1 MFVVQQKRGKT
12 HAQFEG
18 SNLGLI
24 GFSLIYLNGLLAIFF
39 VFVLPGAV
47 FVRFFDIRS
56 FPQRWFVVFLGSL
69 TAASVTYLAF
79 AGYVTV
85 AGGLSVLGMLAS
97 AGLWVAEAAALV
109 IAGSFAFESCDVICR
124 TG

>member
-12 HAQFEG
+12 HAQFGG

-24 GFSLIYLNGLLAIFF
+24 GFAPIYLNGLLAIFF

-56 FPQRWFVVFLGSL
+56 FPQRWFVVFLSSL
-69 TAASVTYLAF
+69 TANHLFVTLIAALHVNPLYAF
-79 AGYVTV
+79 APQPP
-85 AGGLSVLGMLAS
+85 
-97 AGLWVAEAAALV
+97 
-109 IAGSFAFESCDVICR
+109 R
-124 TG
+124 

>member
-24 GFSLIYLNGLLAIFF
+24 GFSPIYLNGLLAIFF

-56 FPQRWFVVFLGSL
+56 FPQRWFVVFLSSL
-69 TAASVTYLAF
+69 TANHLFVTLI
-79 AGYVTV
+79 
-85 AGGLSVLGMLAS
+85 
-97 AGLWVAEAAALV
+97 AALHV
-109 IAGSFAFESCDVICR
+109 NPSYAYRAATGALIAILVLQK
-124 TG
+124 